1 MVDYAQHWSQRC
13 QRGPFINYSANH
25 TNAVSQHFYCLQN
38 SSIRANRFS
47 KSLEFVIGDIF
58 NHSSDCFPDILFG
71 LPAIPP
77 QFYIKRGEKKGPES
91 LKKNKSS
98 AIWGVLWQGPPSG
111 KVLFKLRYI
120 YMQLN
125 SVPYFTESL
134 VWQLEPLFFGKL

>member
-25 TNAVSQHFYCLQN
+25 KNAVSQHFYCLQN

-71 LPAIPP
+71 LPAIPS
-77 QFYIKRGEKKGPES
+77 QFLHQKRWKERSGIFKEEIKAQPFE
-91 LKKNKSS
+91 
-98 AIWGVLWQGPPSG
+98 V
-111 KVLFKLRYI
+111 
-120 YMQLN
+120 
-125 SVPYFTESL
+125 
-134 VWQLEPLFFGKL
+134 FFGKDHRPERYCLNWDIYIYAIEFSPLLYWKSSLTAWAIVFW